1 MAIAGDFM
9 TVYQIGQVL
18 KARLGEVAAKAPNW
32 LVRLMAFVNPAATQ
46 AKSELGKVKAGSNDR
61 ARRLLGWSPRSSED
75 AIAATGE
82 TLVKLGLVGTK

>member
-1 MAIAGDFM
+1 M
-9 TVYQIGQVL
+9 
-18 KARLGEVAAKAPNW
+18 AAKAPKREAPNW

-82 TLVKLGLVGTK
+82 TLVKLGLVWTK